1 MKEKRPPQIIV
12 AYTHNVSDGGI
23 RVHHLPKPGE
33 TIRALDI
40 NTGIDCAKGTNVA
53 VAARRAGAEVALVAR
68 VPGGDWY
75 IRGQEILA
83 REQIN
88 DQFVVCQPG
97 TRKAQG
103 CILIDDEGNNMIV
116 LSGSNQQSIPE
127 AQILEALC
135 TFSEAEYCVT
145 GYEIAEESVRR
156 VLRKAKERGITT
168 LMNPSPVPQHRPDF
182 WNDVD
187 ILVLNEVEIAH
198 MLTLAEE
205 TPSEDWRRNAQRMRQ
220 LYGCK
225 QIVIT
230 LGEKGFYSLDDR
242 NVETRG
248 GGIPVRSFDTTGAGD
263 GFLGAMAA
271 RLAAGDALGD
281 ACRWANVFA
290 SYTVQRPG
298 TISSYPTCEEI
309 ARLSLEPARQQDP

>member
-1 MKEKRPPQIIV
+1 MNDIKAQPQIVV
-12 AYTHNVSDGGI
+12 AYTHNVSNGGI

-53 VAARRAGAEVALVAR
+53 VAASRAGAKVALVAC

-83 REQIN
+83 RECIN

-97 TRKAQG
+97 TRKTSG

-116 LSGSNQQSIPE
+116 LSSNNPQSIPE
-127 AQILEALC
+127 SQIDEALRV
-135 TFSEAEYCVT
+135 FPEAKYCIT
-145 GYEIAEESVRR
+145 GYEIAEESVRGI
-156 VLRKAKERGITT
+156 LRKAKAHGVTT
-168 LMNPSPVPQHRPDF
+168 LMNPSPVPDHRPDF

-187 ILVLNEVEIAH
+187 ILVLNEVEIAY
-198 MLTLAEE
+198 MLTLAKAAPTENWI
-205 TPSEDWRRNAQRMRQ
+205 DNAKLMRQ
-220 LYGCK
+220 LYGCG

-230 LGEKGFYSLDDR
+230 LGENGFFCLDDAD
-242 NVETRG
+242 VWTRG
-248 GGIPVRSFDTTGAGD
+248 RGVSVQAFDTTGAGD

-271 RLAAGDALGD
+271 RLLAGDSLGH
-281 ACRWANVFA
+281 ACEWANMFA

-309 ARLSLEPARQQDP
+309 AQLQFESAE